1 MILSLTFVGAGVS
14 TVAGALVAISLA
26 QATGY
31 GDLAL
36 GASAVGG
43 ALGSFCGWRLIG
55 VKRRDSIQPSSP
67 ADRPDSWSCTA
78 IFS

>member
-1 MILSLTFVGAGVS
+1 MILPLTLVGAGVS
-14 TVAGALVAISLA
+14 TVAGTLVAISLA

-43 ALGSFCGWRLIG
+43 AFGSFCGWRLIG
-55 VKRRDSIQPSSP
+55 VKRRESSQPSSL
-67 ADRPDSWSCTA
+67 ANRPNSITQ
-78 IFS
+78 F